1 MSRFENI
8 AVFEDTVSV
17 CEKSSRLIESIK
29 ASRKTQIFIGEE
41 EKLSD
46 ASKAA
51 RFEKEAEIIISKKR
65 TFEAAQ
71 NYAKQG
77 EKVAVL
83 NFASSTNPGG
93 GVVNGAGAQE
103 ECLCRISTLYFTL
116 DTDENWKRFYE
127 PHRKARTPLHNDDI
141 LYTKNI
147 TVFKSDTTSPK
158 LLPESEWYD
167 VDVIT
172 CAAPN
177 LRENPSNRYNS
188 GDGDQR
194 LILNN
199 EELYSL
205 HEKRDARIFD
215 VASSQNIDVL
225 VLGAFGCGAF
235 MNDPKIVAK
244 VMLNLAKKYAHSF
257 KTIEFAVY
265 CPPYDDSNYK
275 AFMELQ

>member
-29 ASRKTQIFIGEE
+29 TSRKTQIFIGEGE
-41 EKLSD
+41 PLSD
-46 ASKAA
+46 ASKTP

-71 NYAKQG
+71 DYAKLG

-116 DTDENWKRFYE
+116 DTDENWKRFYN
-127 PHRKARTPLHNDDI
+127 PNRKARTPLHNDDI

-158 LLPESEWYD
+158 LLPENEWYD

-188 GDGDQR
+188 GDGNQR

-205 HEKRDARIFD
+205 HEKRDSRIFD
-215 VASSQNIDVL
+215 AAASQNVDVL

-235 MNDPKIVAK
+235 MNDPKVVAK
-244 VMLNLAKKYAHSF
+244 VMLSLAKKYAHFF

-265 CPPYDDSNYK
+265 CPPYNDSNYR

>member
-29 ASRKTQIFIGEE
+29 TSRKTQIFIREGEP
-41 EKLSD
+41 LSD
-46 ASKAA
+46 ASKTP

-71 NYAKQG
+71 DYAKLG

-116 DTDENWKRFYE
+116 DTDENWKRFYN

-147 TVFKSDTTSPK
+147 TVFKSDTTFPK
-158 LLPESEWYD
+158 LLPENEWYD

-188 GDGDQR
+188 GDGNQR
-194 LILNN
+194 LILHN

-205 HEKRDARIFD
+205 HEKRDSRIFD
-215 VASSQNIDVL
+215 AAASQNVDVL

-235 MNDPKIVAK
+235 MNDPKVVAK
-244 VMLNLAKKYAHSF
+244 VMLSLAKKYAHFF

-265 CPPYDDSNYK
+265 CPPYNDSNYR

>member
-188 GDGDQR
+188 GDGNQR

-205 HEKRDARIFD
+205 HEKRDSRIFD
-215 VASSQNIDVL
+215 AAASQNVDEL

-235 MNDPKIVAK
+235 MNDPKVVSK
-244 VMLNLAKKYAHSF
+244 VMLNLEKKYAHSF

-265 CPPYDDSNYK
+265 CPPYDDSNYR

>member
-29 ASRKTQIFIGEE
+29 TSRKTQIFIGEGDP
-41 EKLSD
+41 LSD
-46 ASKAA
+46 ASKTP

-71 NYAKQG
+71 DYAKLG

-116 DTDENWKRFYE
+116 DTDENWKRFYN

-147 TVFKSDTTSPK
+147 TVFKNDTTSPK
-158 LLPESEWYD
+158 LLPENEWYD

-188 GDGDQR
+188 GDGNQR

-205 HEKRDARIFD
+205 HEKRDSRIFD
-215 VASSQNIDVL
+215 AAASQNVDVL

-235 MNDPKIVAK
+235 MNDPKVVAK
-244 VMLNLAKKYAHSF
+244 VMLSLAKKYAHFF

-265 CPPYDDSNYK
+265 CPPYDDSNYR

>member
-29 ASRKTQIFIGEE
+29 TSRKTQIFIGEGE
-41 EKLSD
+41 PLSD
-46 ASKAA
+46 ASKTP

-71 NYAKQG
+71 DYAKLG

-116 DTDENWKRFYE
+116 DTDENWKRFYN

-158 LLPESEWYD
+158 LLPENEWYD

-177 LRENPSNRYNS
+177 LRENPSNRYNL
-188 GDGDQR
+188 GDVNQR

-205 HEKRDARIFD
+205 HEKRDSRIFD
-215 VASSQNIDVL
+215 AAASQNVDVL

-235 MNDPKIVAK
+235 MNDPKVVAK
-244 VMLNLAKKYAHSF
+244 VMLSLAKKYAHFF

-265 CPPYDDSNYK
+265 CPLYNDLNYR

>member
-177 LRENPSNRYNS
+177 LRENPSNHCNS
-188 GDGDQR
+188 GDGNQR

-205 HEKRDARIFD
+205 HEKRDSRIFD
-215 VASSQNIDVL
+215 AAASQNVDVL

-235 MNDPKIVAK
+235 MNDPKVVSK
-244 VMLNLAKKYAHSF
+244 VMLNLEKKYAHSF

-265 CPPYDDSNYK
+265 CPPYDDSNYR

>member
-29 ASRKTQIFIGEE
+29 TSRKTQIFIGEGE
-41 EKLSD
+41 QLSD
-46 ASKAA
+46 ASKTP

-71 NYAKQG
+71 DYAKLG

-116 DTDENWKRFYE
+116 DTDENWKRFYN

-158 LLPESEWYD
+158 LLPENEWYD

-188 GDGDQR
+188 GDGNQR

-205 HEKRDARIFD
+205 HEKRDSRIFD
-215 VASSQNIDVL
+215 AAASQNVDVL

-235 MNDPKIVAK
+235 MNDPKVVAK
-244 VMLNLAKKYAHSF
+244 VMLNLAKKYAH
-257 KTIEFAVY
+257 
-265 CPPYDDSNYK
+265 
-275 AFMELQ
+275 

>member
-29 ASRKTQIFIGEE
+29 TSRKTQIFIGEGE
-41 EKLSD
+41 QLSD
-46 ASKAA
+46 ASKTS

-71 NYAKQG
+71 KYAKLG

-116 DTDENWKRFYE
+116 DTDENWKRFYN

-158 LLPESEWYD
+158 LLPENEWYD

-215 VASSQNIDVL
+215 AAASQNVDVL

-235 MNDPKIVAK
+235 MNDPKVVAK

-265 CPPYDDSNYK
+265 CPPYDDSNYR

>member
-1 MSRFENI
+1 MSRIENI

-17 CEKSSRLIESIK
+17 CEKSSRLIDGIK
-29 ASRKTQIFIGEE
+29 ASRKTQIFIGEG

-46 ASKAA
+46 ANKTP

-71 NYAKQG
+71 DYAKLG

-103 ECLCRISTLYFTL
+103 ECLCRVSTLYFTL
-116 DTDENWKRFYE
+116 DTDENWKRFYS

-158 LLPESEWYD
+158 LLPENEWYD

-188 GDGDQR
+188 GDGNQR

-205 HEKRDARIFD
+205 HEKRDSRIFD
-215 VASSQNIDVL
+215 AAASQNVDVL
-225 VLGAFGCGAF
+225 VLGAFGCGVF
-235 MNDPKIVAK
+235 MNDPKVVAK
-244 VMLNLAKKYAHSF
+244 VMINLAKKYAHSF

-265 CPPYDDSNYK
+265 CPPYDDSNYR

>member
-1 MSRFENI
+1 MSRIDNI
-8 AVFEDTVSV
+8 SVFEDTVFV

-29 ASRKTQIFIGEE
+29 TSRKTQIFIGEG

-46 ASKAA
+46 ASKTP

-71 NYAKQG
+71 DYAKLG

-116 DTDENWKRFYE
+116 DTDENWKRFYA

-147 TVFKSDTTSPK
+147 MVFKSDTTSPK
-158 LLPESEWYD
+158 LLPENEWYD

-188 GDGDQR
+188 GDGTQR

-205 HEKRDARIFD
+205 HEKRDTRIFD
-215 VASSQNIDVL
+215 AAASQNVDVL

-235 MNDPKIVAK
+235 MNDPKVVAK

-265 CPPYDDSNYK
+265 CSPYDDSNYR

>member
-29 ASRKTQIFIGEE
+29 ASRKTQIFIGEGV
-41 EKLSD
+41 KLSD
-46 ASKAA
+46 ASKTP

-71 NYAKQG
+71 DYAKLG

-116 DTDENWKRFYE
+116 DTDENWKRFYNS
-127 PHRKARTPLHNDDI
+127 HRKARTPLHNDDI

-147 TVFKSDTTSPK
+147 TVFKNDTTSPK
-158 LLPESEWYD
+158 LLPENEWYN

-188 GDGDQR
+188 GDGNQR

-205 HEKRDARIFD
+205 HENRDARIFD
-215 VASSQNIDVL
+215 AAASQNVDVL

-235 MNDPKIVAK
+235 MNDPKVVAK

-265 CPPYDDSNYK
+265 CPPYDDSNYR

>member
-29 ASRKTQIFIGEE
+29 ASRKTQIFIGEGV
-41 EKLSD
+41 KLSD
-46 ASKAA
+46 ASKTP

-71 NYAKQG
+71 DYAKLG

-116 DTDENWKRFYE
+116 DTDENWKRFYNS
-127 PHRKARTPLHNDDI
+127 HRKARTPLHNDDI

-147 TVFKSDTTSPK
+147 TVFKNDTTSPK
-158 LLPESEWYD
+158 LLPENEWYN

-188 GDGDQR
+188 GDGNQR

-205 HEKRDARIFD
+205 HEKRDSRIFD
-215 VASSQNIDVL
+215 AAASQNVDVL

-235 MNDPKIVAK
+235 MNDPKVVAK

-265 CPPYDDSNYK
+265 CPPYDDSNYR

>member
-29 ASRKTQIFIGEE
+29 TSRKTQIFIGEGE
-41 EKLSD
+41 PLSD
-46 ASKAA
+46 ASKTP

-71 NYAKQG
+71 DYAKLG

-116 DTDENWKRFYE
+116 DTDENWKRFYN

-158 LLPESEWYD
+158 LLPENEWYD

-188 GDGDQR
+188 GDGNQR
-194 LILNN
+194 LILHN

-205 HEKRDARIFD
+205 HEKRDSRIFD
-215 VASSQNIDVL
+215 AAASQNVDVL

-235 MNDPKIVAK
+235 MNDPKVVAK
-244 VMLNLAKKYAHSF
+244 VMLSLAKKYAHFF
-257 KTIEFAVY
+257 KIIEFAVY
-265 CPPYDDSNYK
+265 CPPYNDSNYR

>member
-1 MSRFENI
+1 MSRIENI

-17 CEKSSRLIESIK
+17 CEKSSRLIEGIK
-29 ASRKTQIFIGEE
+29 ASRKTQIFIGEG

-46 ASKAA
+46 ASKTP

-71 NYAKQG
+71 DYAKLG

-103 ECLCRISTLYFTL
+103 ECLCRVSTLYFTL
-116 DTDENWKRFYE
+116 DTDENWKRFYS

-158 LLPESEWYD
+158 LLPENEWYD

-188 GDGDQR
+188 GDGNQR

-205 HEKRDARIFD
+205 HKNRDARIFD
-215 VASSQNIDVL
+215 AAASQNVDVL

-235 MNDPKIVAK
+235 MNDPEVVAK
-244 VMLNLAKKYAHSF
+244 VMINLAKKYAHSF

-265 CPPYDDSNYK
+265 CPPYDDSNYR

>member
-1 MSRFENI
+1 MGRFENI

-29 ASRKTQIFIGEE
+29 ASRNTQIFIGEKE
-41 EKLSD
+41 SLLDSRKT
-46 ASKAA
+46 K

-71 NYAKQG
+71 DYAKIG

-116 DTDENWKRFYE
+116 DTDENWKRFYN

-158 LLPESEWYD
+158 LLPENEWYD

-188 GDGDQR
+188 GDGNRR

-215 VASSQNIDVL
+215 AAASQNVDVL

-235 MNDPKIVAK
+235 MNDPKVVAK

-265 CPPYDDSNYK
+265 CPPYDDSNYR

>member
-29 ASRKTQIFIGEE
+29 TSRKTQIFIGEE
-41 EKLSD
+41 DPLSD
-46 ASKAA
+46 ASKTP

-71 NYAKQG
+71 DYAKLG

-116 DTDENWKRFYE
+116 DTDENWKRFYA

-147 TVFKSDTTSPK
+147 TVFKNDTTSPK
-158 LLPESEWYD
+158 LLPENEWYN

-188 GDGDQR
+188 GDGNQR

-205 HEKRDARIFD
+205 HEKRDSRIFD
-215 VASSQNIDVL
+215 AAASQNVDVL

-235 MNDPKIVAK
+235 MNDPKVVAK

-265 CPPYDDSNYK
+265 CPPYDDSNYR

>member
-1 MSRFENI
+1 M
-8 AVFEDTVSV
+8 D
-17 CEKSSRLIESIK
+17 SS
-29 ASRKTQIFIGEE
+29 KT
-41 EKLSD
+41 K
-46 ASKAA
+46 

-71 NYAKQG
+71 DYAKIG

-116 DTDENWKRFYE
+116 DTDENWKRFYA
-127 PHRKARTPLHNDDI
+127 PHRKARNPLHNDNI

-158 LLPESEWYD
+158 LLPENEWYD

-188 GDGDQR
+188 GDGNQR

-205 HEKRDARIFD
+205 HEKRDSRIFD
-215 VASSQNIDVL
+215 AAASQNVDVL
-225 VLGAFGCGAF
+225 ILGAFGCGAF
-235 MNDPKIVAK
+235 MNDPKVVAK
-244 VMLNLAKKYAHSF
+244 AMLNLAKKYAHSF

>member
-17 CEKSSRLIESIK
+17 CEKSSRLIDGIK
-29 ASRKTQIFIGEE
+29 ASRKTQIFIGEG

-46 ASKAA
+46 ASKNP

-71 NYAKQG
+71 DYAKLG

-116 DTDENWKRFYE
+116 DTDENWKRFYN

-158 LLPESEWYD
+158 LLPENEWYD

-172 CAAPN
+172 CATPN

-188 GDGDQR
+188 GDGNQR

-205 HEKRDARIFD
+205 HEKRDACIFD
-215 VASSQNIDVL
+215 AAVSQNVDVL
-225 VLGAFGCGAF
+225 ILGAFGCGAF
-235 MNDPKIVAK
+235 MNDPKVVAK
-244 VMLNLAKKYAHSF
+244 VMINLAKKYAHSF

-265 CPPYDDSNYK
+265 CPPYDDSNYR

>member
-8 AVFEDTVSV
+8 AVFEDTVSI

-29 ASRKTQIFIGEE
+29 TSRNIQIFIS
-41 EKLSD
+41 EKECLSD
-46 ASKAA
+46 ASKIK
-51 RFEKEAEIIISKKR
+51 RFEKEAEIIISKRR
-65 TFEAAQ
+65 TFEAARD
-71 NYAKQG
+71 YAKRG

-116 DTDENWKRFYE
+116 DTDENWKRFYN

-158 LLPESEWYD
+158 LLPENEWYD

-188 GDGDQR
+188 GDGNQR

-205 HEKRDARIFD
+205 HQKRDSRIFD
-215 VASSQNIDVL
+215 AAASQNVDVL
-225 VLGAFGCGAF
+225 ILGAFGCGAF
-235 MNDPKIVAK
+235 MNDPKVVAK
-244 VMLNLAKKYAHSF
+244 AMLNLAKKYAHSF

-265 CPPYDDSNYK
+265 CPPYDDSNYR

>member
-177 LRENPSNRYNS
+177 LRENPSNHYNS
-188 GDGDQR
+188 GDGNQR

-205 HEKRDARIFD
+205 HEKRDSRIFD
-215 VASSQNIDVL
+215 AAASQNVDVL

-235 MNDPKIVAK
+235 MNDPKVVSK
-244 VMLNLAKKYAHSF
+244 VMLNLEKKYAHSF

-265 CPPYDDSNYK
+265 CPPYDDSNYR

>member
-29 ASRKTQIFIGEE
+29 TSRKTQIFIGEGE
-41 EKLSD
+41 QLSD
-46 ASKAA
+46 ASKAP

-71 NYAKQG
+71 DYAKLG

-116 DTDENWKRFYE
+116 DTDENWKRFYN

-147 TVFKSDTTSPK
+147 TVFKNDTTSPK
-158 LLPESEWYD
+158 LLPENEWYN

-205 HEKRDARIFD
+205 HEKRDSRIFD
-215 VASSQNIDVL
+215 AAASQNVDVL

-235 MNDPKIVAK
+235 MNDPKVVAK
-244 VMLNLAKKYAHSF
+244 VMLSLAKKYAHFF

-265 CPPYDDSNYK
+265 CPPYDDSNYR

>member
-29 ASRKTQIFIGEE
+29 TSRKTQIFIGERE
-41 EKLSD
+41 PLSD
-46 ASKAA
+46 ASKTP

-71 NYAKQG
+71 AYSKLG

-116 DTDENWKRFYE
+116 DTDENWKRFYN

-147 TVFKSDTTSPK
+147 TVFKNDTTSPK
-158 LLPESEWYD
+158 LLPENEWYD

-205 HEKRDARIFD
+205 HEKRDSRIFD
-215 VASSQNIDVL
+215 AAASQNVDVL

-235 MNDPKIVAK
+235 MNDPKVVAK
-244 VMLNLAKKYAHSF
+244 VMLSLAKKYAHFF

-265 CPPYDDSNYK
+265 CPPYDDSNYR

>member
-29 ASRKTQIFIGEE
+29 TSRKTQIFIGEGE
-41 EKLSD
+41 PLSD
-46 ASKAA
+46 ASKTP

-71 NYAKQG
+71 DYTKLG

-116 DTDENWKRFYE
+116 DTDENWKRFYN

-158 LLPESEWYD
+158 LLPEKEWYD

-177 LRENPSNRYNS
+177 LHENPSNRYNS
-188 GDGDQR
+188 GDGNQR

-205 HEKRDARIFD
+205 HEKRDSRIFD
-215 VASSQNIDVL
+215 AAASQNVDVL

-235 MNDPKIVAK
+235 MNDPKVVAK
-244 VMLNLAKKYAHSF
+244 VMLSLAKKYAHFF
-257 KTIEFAVY
+257 KSIEFAVY
-265 CPPYDDSNYK
+265 CPPYDDSNYR

>member
-8 AVFEDTVSV
+8 SVFEDTVSV

-177 LRENPSNRYNS
+177 LRENPSNHYNS
-188 GDGDQR
+188 GDGNQR

-205 HEKRDARIFD
+205 HEKRDSRIFD
-215 VASSQNIDVL
+215 AAASQNVDVL

-235 MNDPKIVAK
+235 MNDPKVVSK
-244 VMLNLAKKYAHSF
+244 VMLNLEKKYAHSF

-265 CPPYDDSNYK
+265 CPPYDDSNYR

>member
-1 MSRFENI
+1 M
-8 AVFEDTVSV
+8 
-17 CEKSSRLIESIK
+17 IK
-29 ASRKTQIFIGEE
+29 DFNSQIDQLF
-41 EKLSD
+41 S
-46 ASKAA
+46 
-51 RFEKEAEIIISKKR
+51 EKEAEIIISKKR

-71 NYAKQG
+71 DYAKLG

-116 DTDENWKRFYE
+116 DTDENWKRFYN

-158 LLPESEWYD
+158 LLPENEWYD

-177 LRENPSNRYNS
+177 LREKPQNYCNTGES
-188 GDGDQR
+188 
-194 LILNN
+194 
-199 EELYSL
+199 
-205 HEKRDARIFD
+205 D
-215 VASSQNIDVL
+215 VAVSITPEKLYDIHVQRARKILDIAAMHEIKNL

-235 MNDPKIVAK
+235 KNDPNVVAR
-244 VMLNLAKKYAHSF
+244 AYADVLKDYDGVF
-257 KTIEFAVY
+257 ENIEFAVY
-265 CPPYDDSNYK
+265 CGSDTSNYDIFK
-275 AFMELQ
+275 ETLCKQ

>member
-29 ASRKTQIFIGEE
+29 TSRKTQIFIGEGE
-41 EKLSD
+41 PLSD
-46 ASKAA
+46 ASKTP

-71 NYAKQG
+71 DYAKLG

-116 DTDENWKRFYE
+116 DTDENWKRFYN

-147 TVFKSDTTSPK
+147 TVFKSDTTSPQ
-158 LLPESEWYD
+158 LLPENEWYD

-177 LRENPSNRYNS
+177 LRENPSNRYNL
-188 GDGDQR
+188 GDVNQR

-205 HEKRDARIFD
+205 HEKRDSRIFD
-215 VASSQNIDVL
+215 AAASQNVDVL

-235 MNDPKIVAK
+235 MNDPKVVAK
-244 VMLNLAKKYAHSF
+244 VMLSLAKKYAHFF

-265 CPPYDDSNYK
+265 CPPYNDSNYR

>member
-29 ASRKTQIFIGEE
+29 TSRKTQIFIGEGDP
-41 EKLSD
+41 LSD
-46 ASKAA
+46 ASKTP

-71 NYAKQG
+71 DYAKLG

-116 DTDENWKRFYE
+116 DTDENWKRFYN

-158 LLPESEWYD
+158 LLPENEWYD
-167 VDVIT
+167 LDVIT

-177 LRENPSNRYNS
+177 LRENPSNHYNS
-188 GDGDQR
+188 GDGNQR

-205 HEKRDARIFD
+205 HEKRDSRIFD
-215 VASSQNIDVL
+215 AAASQNVDVL

-235 MNDPKIVAK
+235 MNDPKVVAK
-244 VMLNLAKKYAHSF
+244 VMLSLAKKYAHSF

-265 CPPYDDSNYK
+265 CPPYDDSNYR
-275 AFMELQ
+275 AFMELR

>member
-29 ASRKTQIFIGEE
+29 ASRKTQIFIGEG

-46 ASKAA
+46 ASKTT

-71 NYAKQG
+71 AYSKLG

-116 DTDENWKRFYE
+116 DTDENWKRFYN

-147 TVFKSDTTSPK
+147 MVFKSDTTSPK
-158 LLPESEWYD
+158 LLPENEWYD

-188 GDGDQR
+188 GDGNQR

-205 HEKRDARIFD
+205 HEKRDSRIFD
-215 VASSQNIDVL
+215 AAASQNVDVL
-225 VLGAFGCGAF
+225 VLGAFDCGAF
-235 MNDPKIVAK
+235 MNDSKVVAK
-244 VMLNLAKKYAHSF
+244 VMLSLAKKYAHFF

-265 CPPYDDSNYK
+265 CPPYDDSNYR
-275 AFMELQ
+275 AFMELR

>member
-29 ASRKTQIFIGEE
+29 TSRKTQIFIGERE
-41 EKLSD
+41 PLSD
-46 ASKAA
+46 ASKTP

-71 NYAKQG
+71 AYSKLG

-116 DTDENWKRFYE
+116 DTDENWKRFYNS
-127 PHRKARTPLHNDDI
+127 HRKARTPLHNDDI

-147 TVFKSDTTSPK
+147 TVFKNDTTSPK
-158 LLPESEWYD
+158 LLPENEWYD

-188 GDGDQR
+188 GDGNQR

-205 HEKRDARIFD
+205 HEKRDSRIFD
-215 VASSQNIDVL
+215 AAASQNVDVL

-235 MNDPKIVAK
+235 MNDPKVVAK

-265 CPPYDDSNYK
+265 CPPYDDSNYR

>member
-17 CEKSSRLIESIK
+17 CEKSLRLIESIK

-177 LRENPSNRYNS
+177 LRENPSNHYNS
-188 GDGDQR
+188 GDGNQR

-205 HEKRDARIFD
+205 HEKRDSRIFD
-215 VASSQNIDVL
+215 AAASQNVDVL

-235 MNDPKIVAK
+235 MNDPKVVSK
-244 VMLNLAKKYAHSF
+244 VMLNLEKKYAHSF

-265 CPPYDDSNYK
+265 CPPYDDSNYR

>member
-215 VASSQNIDVL
+215 VAVSQNIDVL

-235 MNDPKIVAK
+235 MNDPKVVSK
-244 VMLNLAKKYAHSF
+244 VMLNLEKKYAHSF

-265 CPPYDDSNYK
+265 CPPYDDSNYR

>member
-17 CEKSSRLIESIK
+17 CEKSSRLIEGIK
-29 ASRKTQIFIGEE
+29 TSRKTQIFIGEGV
-41 EKLSD
+41 KLSD
-46 ASKAA
+46 ASKTP

-71 NYAKQG
+71 DYAKLG

-116 DTDENWKRFYE
+116 DTDENWKRFYN

-158 LLPESEWYD
+158 LLPENEWYD

-188 GDGDQR
+188 GDGNQR

-205 HEKRDARIFD
+205 HENRDARIFD
-215 VASSQNIDVL
+215 AAASQNVDVL

-235 MNDPKIVAK
+235 MNDPKVVAK
-244 VMLNLAKKYAHSF
+244 VMINLAKKYAHSF

-265 CPPYDDSNYK
+265 CSPYDDSNYR

>member
-29 ASRKTQIFIGEE
+29 TSRKTQIFIGEGE
-41 EKLSD
+41 PLSD
-46 ASKAA
+46 ASKTP

-71 NYAKQG
+71 DYAKLG

-116 DTDENWKRFYE
+116 DTDENWTRFYN

-158 LLPESEWYD
+158 LLHEKEWYD

-177 LRENPSNRYNS
+177 LRENPSNRYNL
-188 GDGDQR
+188 GDVNQR

-205 HEKRDARIFD
+205 HEKRDSRIFD
-215 VASSQNIDVL
+215 AAASQNVDVL
-225 VLGAFGCGAF
+225 VLGAFGCGEF
-235 MNDPKIVAK
+235 MNDPKVVAK
-244 VMLNLAKKYAHSF
+244 VMLSLAKKYAHFF

-265 CPPYDDSNYK
+265 CPPYNDSNYR
-275 AFMELQ
+275 AFMELR

>member
-29 ASRKTQIFIGEE
+29 TSRKTQIFIGEGE
-41 EKLSD
+41 PLSD
-46 ASKAA
+46 ASKTP

-71 NYAKQG
+71 DYAKLG

-116 DTDENWKRFYE
+116 DTDENWKRFYN

-141 LYTKNI
+141 LYSKNI
-147 TVFKSDTTSPK
+147 TVFKSDPTSPK
-158 LLPESEWYD
+158 
-167 VDVIT
+167 
-172 CAAPN
+172 
-177 LRENPSNRYNS
+177 
-188 GDGDQR
+188 
-194 LILNN
+194 
-199 EELYSL
+199 
-205 HEKRDARIFD
+205 
-215 VASSQNIDVL
+215 
-225 VLGAFGCGAF
+225 
-235 MNDPKIVAK
+235 
-244 VMLNLAKKYAHSF
+244 
-257 KTIEFAVY
+257 
-265 CPPYDDSNYK
+265 
-275 AFMELQ
+275 